1 MRSCFRGQRVQKGFG
16 ESFIN
21 SFRGKFLNIELFA
34 TVAEAQGL
42 GLTARTIQNIT
53 RNTRKL
59 VFSHL

>member
-1 MRSCFRGQRVQKGFG
+1 VQKGFG